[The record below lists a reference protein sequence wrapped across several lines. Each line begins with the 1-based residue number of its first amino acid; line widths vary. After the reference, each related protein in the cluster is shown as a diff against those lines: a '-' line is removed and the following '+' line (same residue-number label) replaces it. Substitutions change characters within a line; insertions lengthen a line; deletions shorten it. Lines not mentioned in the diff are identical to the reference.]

1 MSELILTLRAY
12 TLLTYIIEAM
22 KRTQIYISEKMKEEL
37 DALSQKRGISKSE
50 IIREAVTEYISQHS
64 EREKEMRLKTG
75 AGLWK
80 HKKDIP
86 DLSKLRKEF
95 ERFS

>member
-1 MSELILTLRAY
+1 
-12 TLLTYIIEAM
+12 
-22 KRTQIYISEKMKEEL
+22 MKEEL
-37 DALSQKRGISKSE
+37 DALSKERGISKSE

-64 EREKEMRLKTG
+64 EREKKTRLKTG
-75 AGLWK
+75 AGFWK